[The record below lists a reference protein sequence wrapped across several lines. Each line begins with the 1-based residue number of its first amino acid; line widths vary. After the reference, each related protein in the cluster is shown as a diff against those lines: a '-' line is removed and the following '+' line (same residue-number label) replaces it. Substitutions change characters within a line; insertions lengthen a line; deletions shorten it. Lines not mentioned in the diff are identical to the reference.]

1 LNWHAGMDD
10 SQMFWVSVTNVVLG
24 VVVLGLVVGTV
35 LAVAA
40 EFAVRTKR
48 KLGRDAELRHPFRHL
63 R

>member
-1 LNWHAGMDD
+1 MDD
-10 SQMFWVSVTNVVLG
+10 LQMFWVSVTNVVLG
-24 VVVLGLVVGTV
+24 VVVLVLMVGIV

-40 EFAVRTKR
+40 EFAVRTKT